1 MAFSPNLSRSRKF
14 GPKETGMRSRFA
26 IGHRPAKRPDFVFA
40 ALIVF
45 VILLIGLVHAIDLLT
60 ANGGGTIG

>member
-1 MAFSPNLSRSRKF
+1 
-14 GPKETGMRSRFA
+14 MRSRFA
-26 IGHRPAKRPDFVFA
+26 IGHRPAKRPDYVFA

-60 ANGGGTIG
+60 AHSGGAIG